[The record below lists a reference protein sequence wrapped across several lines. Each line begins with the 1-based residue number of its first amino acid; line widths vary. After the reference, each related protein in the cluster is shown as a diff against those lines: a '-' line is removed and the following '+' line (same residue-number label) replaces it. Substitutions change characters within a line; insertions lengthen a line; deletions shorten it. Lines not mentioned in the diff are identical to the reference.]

1 MRSSAVQKNVK
12 ELVTRFPSLLE
23 NYSSN
28 KLVAAYWEHIEGAM
42 TVQHVAYYCTSP
54 EAITRAFRR
63 LVTAG
68 EIELSKESK
77 ERNQQHQEE
86 FRLDYSP
93 V

>member
-28 KLVAAYWEHIEGAM
+28 KLVSTFWSHYEGAN
-42 TVQHVAYYCTSP
+42 TIAQVEYCTSN

-63 LVTAG
+63 LVKKG
-68 EIELSKESK
+68 EIVLPQHVKD
-77 ERNQQHQEE
+77 RNQQYQEE